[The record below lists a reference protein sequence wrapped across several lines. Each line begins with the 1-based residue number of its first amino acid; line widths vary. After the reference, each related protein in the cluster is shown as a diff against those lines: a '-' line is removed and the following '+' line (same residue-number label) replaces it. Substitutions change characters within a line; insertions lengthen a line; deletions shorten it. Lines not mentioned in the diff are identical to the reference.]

1 MTAWVRPQ
9 RLLMVALGLVA
20 LGFGAGIAWELTHGR
35 PLPPPPA
42 APVRAAAPPS
52 VAQAGAPNRS
62 PGPAAAS
69 TIAARNLFSASRSE
83 TTAVVAAVP
92 AGPKPVLH
100 GVLVDGDK
108 SRAYLEDPVAKRV
121 FGYTIGDTIGGG
133 RLEQITDEGVV
144 IRRADGPI
152 EVIVQDPTKS
162 KPAPTQPSSIPR
174 PAVTTPPPTPAPAQ
188 KASQ

>member
-9 RLLMVALGLVA
+9 RWLEAALV
-20 LGFGAGIAWELTHGR
+20 LGAVGFAAGIAWELARAR
-35 PLPPPPA
+35 PLPPMPA
-42 APVRAAAPPS
+42 TPVRATAP
-52 VAQAGAPNRS
+52 AGATQAEPARRS
-62 PGPAAAS
+62 LGTAAAS
-69 TIAARNLFSASRSE
+69 TIAARNLFSPSRSE

-92 AGPKPVLH
+92 PGPKPVLH
-100 GVLVDGDK
+100 GVLVDGNK

-121 FGYTIGDTIGGG
+121 FGYAIGDMIGGG
-133 RLEQITDEGVV
+133 RLEQIIDGGVV

-162 KPAPTQPSSIPR
+162 KPATTPPSIPR
-174 PAVTTPPPTPAPAQ
+174 PAVTTAPSTPAPTE

>member
-1 MTAWVRPQ
+1 VTGRIRPQ
-9 RLLMVALGLVA
+9 RLLEAALALVA
-20 LGFGAGIAWELTHGR
+20 LGFAVSMAWDLTRVR

-42 APVRAAAPPS
+42 TPVRVAAPASTGPS
-52 VAQAGAPNRS
+52 GTSHRAPGA
-62 PGPAAAS
+62 AAAS

-83 TTAVVAAVP
+83 ATAVVAAAP

-121 FGYTIGDTIGGG
+121 FGYMIGDTIGGG
-133 RLEQITDEGVV
+133 RLEQITDGGVV

-152 EVIVQDPTKS
+152 EVIIQDPTKP
-162 KPAPTQPSSIPR
+162 KAATAQPSVPR
-174 PAVTTPPPTPAPAQ
+174 PAVTPPPTTPAPTE
-188 KASQ
+188 KAPQ

>member
-9 RLLMVALGLVA
+9 RLLMVVLVLVA
-20 LGFGAGIAWELTHGR
+20 LGFAAGIAWELTRAR
-35 PLPPPPA
+35 PLPPQPA

-52 VAQAGAPNRS
+52 VAQAGASNRS
-62 PGPAAAS
+62 PGTAAAS

-83 TTAVVAAVP
+83 TTAVIAAVP

-121 FGYTIGDTIGGG
+121 FGYAIGDTIGGG
-133 RLEQITDEGVV
+133 RLEQIIDGGVV

-162 KPAPTQPSSIPR
+162 KPAMTPPSIPR
-174 PAVTTPPPTPAPAQ
+174 PAVTTPPSTPAPTE
-188 KASQ
+188 KARQ